1 MAETGFSDSVGVGEK
16 HRGSDGATEF
26 RRQETPLKAGALQE
40 AIFNSANF
48 SSIDSREFRVRA
60 GGSLAHVPVVII
72 SGVADDLDLMR
83 GASAVLQKPIHRAQ
97 LKMSLVKLG
106 LQPVKERT
114 HTVLVV
120 DDDPKAVE
128 VIAACLPAPAYAVV
142 RAYGGAV
149 RRALPHRQ
157 KDT

>member
-16 HRGSDGATEF
+16 HRGSDGATAF
-26 RRQETPLKAGALQE
+26 RHQETPLK
-40 AIFNSANF
+40 
-48 SSIDSREFRVRA
+48 A